1 MVNTLRITSVVVV
14 VIAGVLLVLVVGPK
28 SLLPG
33 LLAKFALGNDE
44 EVARILASP
53 SVVDLFRKDHGSGDQ
68 SREDATPPLVRQA
81 ELFAGIINPPPESGA
96 APPRTRTQS
105 GGQRAPVVAPT
116 LTSAQFTLEGTS
128 YLASDPE
135 ASFAYIRLKD
145 DTQQWVRKGDE
156 IGHAAVKEIR
166 NGFIIYWDGQ
176 NDVKMTVE
184 GMHDTAGV
192 LETGHAAAVQPE
204 ADAAQ
209 AVPSAS
215 GRITGPPVARP
226 WLPNRGAPR
235 SSLKIDRQE
244 REKMDELVNRIRESK
259 DAHPGESPEDRA
271 ARVRKMMSE
280 LKSSRVS
287 AEEAE
292 NVEDLGR
299 ELNES
304 QKAPPSPKRTN
315 LRRKLNIPGSPKK

>member
-14 VIAGVLLVLVVGPK
+14 VIAGVLLVLVVGPR

-53 SVVDLFRKDHGSGDQ
+53 SVVDLFQKDHGSRDQ
-68 SREDATPPLVRQA
+68 SREDATPPLVKQA
-81 ELFAGIINPPPESGA
+81 ELFAGIINPSEPA
-96 APPRTRTQS
+96 AAVPRPGSRPDRQS
-105 GGQRAPVVAPT
+105 TPVVAPA
-116 LTSAQFTLEGTS
+116 LTSAKFTLEGTS

-135 ASFAYIRLKD
+135 ASFAYIRLQD
-145 DTQQWVRKGDE
+145 DTQQWVRKGDA
-156 IGHAAVKEIR
+156 IGHSEIKEIR
-166 NGFIIYWDGQ
+166 NGSIIYWDGQ
-176 NDVKMTVE
+176 NDVPMTVN
-184 GMHDTAGV
+184 GMYDTADL

-204 ADAAQ
+204 ADTV
-209 AVPSAS
+209 AVQPAS

-226 WLPNRGAPR
+226 WLPGRGASRP
-235 SSLKIDRQE
+235 SLKIDGQE
-244 REKMDELVNRIRESK
+244 REKMEELVSRIRESNN
-259 DAHPGESPEDRA
+259 DDPGESPEDRA
-271 ARVRKMMSE
+271 ARVRRLMSE
-280 LKSSRVS
+280 FKSSRVS

-304 QKAPPSPKRTN
+304 QKAPPNQKRTN

>member
-53 SVVDLFRKDHGSGDQ
+53 SVVDLFQKDHGSRDP
-68 SREDATPPLVRQA
+68 SREDATPPLVKQA
-81 ELFAGIINPPPESGA
+81 ELFAGIINPPDSDA

-105 GGQRAPVVAPT
+105 GGQRASVVAPAQ
-116 LTSAQFTLEGTS
+116 TSAKFTLEGTS

-135 ASFAYIRLKD
+135 ASFAYIRLQD

-156 IGHAAVKEIR
+156 IGHAEVKEIR
-166 NGFIIYWDGQ
+166 NGSIIYWDGQ
-176 NDVKMTVE
+176 NDVEMTVE
-184 GMHDTAGV
+184 GMHDTAGL

-204 ADAAQ
+204 AEAVP

-226 WLPNRGAPR
+226 WLPSRGAAR